1 MSLWDNVVY
10 YVADA
15 LRVEKIIE
23 GEYSE
28 NKEVHMDFSLPYT
41 EEQET
46 FRKEVRVWLEAN
58 TTEEMQQPID
68 ANDTTQEMRTFW
80 ADKHLELGVKGWL
93 YPTYPKEYGGGG
105 LSADHETILDEEFSR
120 ARAPRSFGNTY
131 SFGSI
136 MVWGTEEQKQ
146 KFLVPFMKGEKKT
159 HQRLTEPQG
168 GADLANVQ
176 GRAVRDGDD
185 WLLTG
190 QNVFISCW
198 GDEDYYPGVMMTDS
212 EAPRHRNLGF
222 FMVPNNVEGLEIR
235 AMDLLPSSGRS
246 PGPGQKAIFM
256 DNVRVPADHMIGGDH
271 QGWQVMQTLLEAEH
285 GGRGRAFPK
294 DDNVDSFVDYV
305 KETKHDGGKL
315 GGDPIVQQAT
325 MDAVIDS
332 HVQSLFQRHTYWMYQ
347 NRMEM
352 MGENNYTNVHS
363 RESDLRNSRRFRDV
377 MGLYAFLNTREPDAP
392 QGGMHEVNQRST
404 AGQRHAGGSTN
415 IAKVILARRIGISR
429 TQERAAPTAS
439 TATTLGS

>member
-1 MSLWDNVVY
+1 
-10 YVADA
+10 
-15 LRVEKIIE
+15 
-23 GEYSE
+23 
-28 NKEVHMDFSLPYT
+28 MDFAVPYT
-41 EEQET
+41 EEQEK
-46 FRKEVRVWLEAN
+46 FRLEVRAWLDENSPENMRQPVDGNDVSEEQHAFWLE
-58 TTEEMQQPID
+58 
-68 ANDTTQEMRTFW
+68 
-80 ADKHLELGVKGWL
+80 KHIELGKKGWL
-93 YPTYPKEYGGGG
+93 YPTYSKEFGGGG
-105 LSADHETILDEEFSR
+105 LTADHETILDEEFSR
-120 ARAPRSFGNTY
+120 SRSPRSYGNTY
-131 SFGSI
+131 AFGSI

-146 KFLVPFMKGEKKT
+146 KFLTPFMSGEKRT

-198 GDEDYYPGVMMTDS
+198 GDEDYFPGVMMTDP

-222 FMVPNNVEGLEIR
+222 FMVPNNVPGLEIR

-285 GGRGRAFPK
+285 GGRGRAFPR
-294 DDNVDSFVDYV
+294 DEAVDNLVDYV
-305 KETKHDGGKL
+305 KDVKNGSGSTL
-315 GGDPIVQQAT
+315 GADPVLQQKT
-325 MDAVIDS
+325 MDCVLSA
-332 HVQSLFQRHTYWMYQ
+332 HVQSLFQRHTFWMYQ
-347 NRMEM
+347 NHMEM
-352 MGENNYTNVHS
+352 QGENNVTQVQG
-363 RESDLRNSRRFRDV
+363 REGDCINAIRMREV
-377 MGLYAFLNTREPDAP
+377 MGMNAFLSTKEPGVP
-392 QGGMHEVNQRST
+392 QGGRQEVHQRGL

-439 TATTLGS
+439 TATSQGS

>member
-1 MSLWDNVVY
+1 
-10 YVADA
+10 
-15 LRVEKIIE
+15 
-23 GEYSE
+23 
-28 NKEVHMDFSLPYT
+28 MDFSLPYT
-41 EEQET
+41 PEQET
-46 FRKEVRVWLEAN
+46 FRKEVRAWLDEN
-58 TTEEMQQPID
+58 TPEEMKLPID
-68 ANDTTQEMRTFW
+68 PNDTTQEMRTFW
-80 ADKHLELGVKGWL
+80 AEKHLELGRKGWL

-105 LSADHETILDEEFSR
+105 LSADHETILDEEFAR
-120 ARAPRSFGNTY
+120 ARAPRSYGNTY

-198 GDEDYYPGVMMTDS
+198 GDEDYYPGVMMTDP

-285 GGRGRAFPK
+285 GGRGRAFPR
-294 DDNVDSFVDYV
+294 DDNVDSFVHYV
-305 KETKHDGGKL
+305 KETDHDGGKL
-315 GGDPIVQQAT
+315 GCDPIVQQSDHGRRNRRPRAEPVP
-325 MDAVIDS
+325 AVHLLDVPEP
-332 HVQSLFQRHTYWMYQ
+332 HGDEGREQLHQRPQQRVRPAELPKVQGRHGAVRFPQ
-347 NRMEM
+347 HQGARRSRGRNAR
-352 MGENNYTNVHS
+352 GEPALHGGPAP
-363 RESDLRNSRRFRDV
+363 RRRQHQH
-377 MGLYAFLNTREPDAP
+377 R
-392 QGGMHEVNQRST
+392 QGYPGAAH
-404 AGQRHAGGSTN
+404 RHQPHPGEGGSHR
-415 IAKVILARRIGISR
+415 VHGDQPRQLA
-429 TQERAAPTAS
+429 
-439 TATTLGS
+439 